1 MWRILMYGELEG
13 TVEEVGVA
21 YFRLVVIVVEN
32 S

>member
-1 MWRILMYGELEG
+1 MYGELEG

-32 S
+32 SWDA